1 MTATTIF
8 LIILSLV
15 VAAGLSYF
23 QYFYKAKT
31 LLNVYKV
38 LAFLRFV
45 AIFSVLLLLI
55 NPVITHKS
63 FEVVKSP
70 LILAVDNSS
79 SIVDLKADKSV
90 QEVYEK
96 LSANAALKDKFDVQS
111 YQFDQEVAVSN
122 TFDFKGK
129 QTNLELLA
137 KNIKSVYRSNQRAT
151 VIITDGNQTTGND
164 YVYSFDAEQ
173 AVYPIAVGDTTTF
186 LDLRIAE
193 LNVNKYAFH
202 KNKFPAEI
210 FLNYS
215 GTKSVS
221 GNFKIVQGNNTLFTQ
236 QVSFSPDKKSMVI
249 QALLP
254 AEKPGLQVYKAIITS
269 SEKEKN
275 SYNNTKNFAVEVLD
289 QKTNVALVSAINH
302 PDLGALKRS
311 IETNPQRKVRVLK
324 PSEFSAT
331 DQYNLLI
338 AYQPTADFK
347 PVFEAAHRAGINMM
361 IVTGVNTDY
370 SFLNQQQSN
379 LVFKMSGQRE
389 DYTAGFESGFNWFS
403 VENIGFEQF
412 PPLQNAFGTITVN
425 GNVST
430 LLSAKIRNIDI
441 EMPLLAFAENQGKRM
456 AYWLGENA
464 WKWRLQSHVDNKSF
478 EKYDV
483 FVDKMVQYLT
493 SNNIRKSLVVH
504 HERFYNSGDAL
515 EITAQYFNK
524 NYEPD
529 EQARLTINVVNKN
542 TKQTKKYD
550 LLKTNNAFK
559 VNLDGLT
566 AGQYSFSV
574 KELNTNTV
582 YNGTFEVL
590 DFDIEKQ
597 FVNPDLNKLKQL
609 AAQTKGQVYVPNQV
623 DALMKSLLENPKY
636 QAVEKAIVRKTPIID
651 WVWLLVIAALAL
663 TAEWFTRKYN
673 GLL

>member
-1 MTATTIF
+1 
-8 LIILSLV
+8 
-15 VAAGLSYF
+15 
-23 QYFYKAKT
+23 
-31 LLNVYKV
+31 
-38 LAFLRFV
+38 
-45 AIFSVLLLLI
+45 
-55 NPVITHKS
+55 
-63 FEVVKSP
+63 
-70 LILAVDNSS
+70 
-79 SIVDLKADKSV
+79 
-90 QEVYEK
+90 
-96 LSANAALKDKFDVQS
+96 
-111 YQFDQEVAVSN
+111 
-122 TFDFKGK
+122 
-129 QTNLELLA
+129 
-137 KNIKSVYRSNQRAT
+137 
-151 VIITDGNQTTGND
+151 
-164 YVYSFDAEQ
+164 
-173 AVYPIAVGDTTTF
+173 
-186 LDLRIAE
+186 
-193 LNVNKYAFH
+193 
-202 KNKFPAEI
+202 
-210 FLNYS
+210 
-215 GTKSVS
+215 
-221 GNFKIVQGNNTLFTQ
+221 
-236 QVSFSPDKKSMVI
+236 
-249 QALLP
+249 
-254 AEKPGLQVYKAIITS
+254 
-269 SEKEKN
+269 
-275 SYNNTKNFAVEVLD
+275 
-289 QKTNVALVSAINH
+289 
-302 PDLGALKRS
+302 
-311 IETNPQRKVRVLK
+311 
-324 PSEFSAT
+324 
-331 DQYNLLI
+331 
-338 AYQPTADFK
+338 
-347 PVFEAAHRAGINMM
+347 MM

-370 SFLNQQQSN
+370 SFLNQQQNN

-389 DYTAGFESGFNWFS
+389 DYTAGFDAGFNWFS
-403 VENIGFEQF
+403 IENIGFEQF

-441 EMPLLAFAENQGKRM
+441 EMPLLAFAENQGKRT

-493 SNNIRKSLVVH
+493 SNNARKSLVVN

-529 EQARLTINVVNKN
+529 EQARLTIQVVNKN

-550 LLKTNNAFK
+550 LLKTNNAFR
-559 VNLDGLT
+559 VNLDGLP

-623 DALMKSLLENPKY
+623 DALVKSLLENPKY
-636 QAVEKAIVRKTPIID
+636 QAIEKAIIRKTPLID

-663 TAEWFTRKYN
+663 ATEWFTRKYN

>member
-1 MTATTIF
+1 MTATTIL
-8 LIILSLV
+8 LILLSV
-15 VAAGLSYF
+15 FVAAALSYY
-23 QYFYKAKT
+23 QYFYQVKT
-31 LLNVYKV
+31 STRIYKV
-38 LAFLRFV
+38 LAFLRFA
-45 AIFSVLLLLI
+45 AIFAVLLLLI
-55 NPVITHKS
+55 NPVITHKT

-79 SIVDLKADKSV
+79 SIVDLKADASV
-90 QEVYEK
+90 KEIYEK
-96 LSANAALKDKFDVQS
+96 LSSNAALRDKFDVQS
-111 YQFDQEVAVSN
+111 YKFDQEVAVSN
-122 TFDFKGK
+122 AFDFKGK
-129 QTNLELLA
+129 QTNLEKLA
-137 KNIKSVYRSNQRAT
+137 QNIKSVYRSTNRAT
-151 VIITDGNQTTGND
+151 VVITDGNQTTGND
-164 YVYSFDAEQ
+164 YVYSFDSEQ

-215 GTKSVS
+215 GNKSVS
-221 GNFKIVQGNNTLFTQ
+221 GNFKIVQGNNTLFSQ
-236 QVSFSPDKKSMVI
+236 QVSFSPSKKSTII

-254 AEKPGLQVYKAIITS
+254 ANQPGLQIYKAVLSS
-269 SEKEKN
+269 SESEKN
-275 SYNNTKNFAVEVLD
+275 TYNNTKNFAVEVLD

-311 IETNPQRKVRVLK
+311 IETNPQRKVSILK
-324 PSEFSAT
+324 PAAFSAA
-331 DQYNLLI
+331 DGYNLVI
-338 AYQPTADFK
+338 AYQPTAEFK
-347 PVFEAAHRAGINMM
+347 SVFDATNRAGINMM

-370 SFLNQQQSN
+370 TFLNQQQSN
-379 LVFKMSGQRE
+379 LVFKMSSQRE
-389 DYTAGFESGFNWFS
+389 DYTAGFDAGFNWFS
-403 VENIGFEQF
+403 IENIGFEQF

-441 EMPLLAFAENQGKRM
+441 EMPLLAFAENQGKRT

-493 SNNIRKSLVVH
+493 SNNARKSLVVN

-559 VNLDGLT
+559 VNLDGLP
-566 AGQYSFSV
+566 AGQYSFVV

-582 YNGTFEVL
+582 YNGSFEVL

-597 FVNPDLNKLKQL
+597 FVNPDLNQLKQL
-609 AAQTKGQVYVPNQV
+609 ATQTQGKVYVPNQV
-623 DALMKSLLENPKY
+623 DTLIKSLLENQKY
-636 QAVEKAIVRKTPIID
+636 QAVEKAIVRKTPLID
-651 WVWLLVIAALAL
+651 WVWLLVIASLLLAV
-663 TAEWFTRKYN
+663 EWFVRKYN